1 MGLEEVRR
9 ELREVRR
16 ELVRIGKLLFIACV
30 VALIGLV
37 VTSLYLLYKYVNQQ
51 SYYYISAI
59 VMLTV
64 AILLLI
70 YLMKV
75 IFEEVRKLESG

>member
-16 ELVRIGKLLFIACV
+16 ELVRFGKLLFVACV

-75 IFEEVRKLESG
+75 IFKEVRELECG